1 MQTDM
6 AATALYNTMDAVLHG
21 IDDLKEWEL
30 MITWCSLPNSLE
42 NHIHGIAECSSTDRE
57 AQREFAKAAA
67 EARAIVMSTLSP
79 ELLERVA
86 ARLNMNTATA
96 ENIVETA
103 RKTVLTDVDY
113 QQTLFEFVNLDRLEF
128 PSLASFTDRL
138 NWLWRIVKAHH
149 DRTNDMMYVTV
160 GLKAIQCYHPDVYKT
175 LCDQDTLDI
184 GDIEYWLDFLAQ
196 TDDEFC

>member
-1 MQTDM
+1 M
-6 AATALYNTMDAVLHG
+6 AATALYNTMDAVLHD

-42 NHIHGIAECSSTDRE
+42 NHIHGVAECSSTDRE

-113 QQTLFEFVNLDRLEF
+113 QQTLFEFVNLDRLE
-128 PSLASFTDRL
+128 
-138 NWLWRIVKAHH
+138 
-149 DRTNDMMYVTV
+149 TNDMMYVTV